1 MSRTAKPLPP
11 ALKIAVAFATLA
23 PLAAMFIPGAFMVL
37 VAMGLWDKMAPY
49 LDPQTVESLGWSI
62 LLPMSGVFVVL
73 HAALVVFYL
82 WHIITNN
89 PAPGAGRIL
98 FALGLFI
105 IPWVAMPLYLG
116 IYILPLNP
124 PEWALKATRQTTAT
138 A

>member
-1 MSRTAKPLPP
+1 MKRTPMSLSPT
-11 ALKIAVAFATLA
+11 LKIVVTLATLA
-23 PLAAMFIPGAFMVL
+23 PLAAILIPLIFMVF
-37 VAMGLWDKMAPY
+37 VAIGLWDKVAPY

-62 LLPMSGVFVVL
+62 LLPLSGVSVVL
-73 HAALVVFYL
+73 HAALVGFYL

-105 IPWVAMPLYLG
+105 IPLVAMPLYFG
-116 IYILPLNP
+116 IYILPQNP
-124 PEWALKATRQTTAT
+124 PEGALKATRQTTAT

>member
-1 MSRTAKPLPP
+1 MGRTAKPLPP
-11 ALKIAVAFATLA
+11 ALKIVVALATLA
-23 PLAAMFIPGAFMVL
+23 PLAVMFIPGAFMVL
-37 VAMGLWDKMAPY
+37 VAIGLWDIVAPY
-49 LDPQTVESLGWSI
+49 LDLHTLESLGWSI

-98 FALGLFI
+98 FALGVLI
-105 IPWVAMPLYLG
+105 MPLVAMPLYFG
-116 IYILPLNP
+116 TYILPQNP